1 VREIRMLRAMW
12 RALETE
18 SRSFLNGHEGGNAGY
33 SQGTSY
39 GFTRQRST
47 LPPSSIAIDP
57 SGKFAYVTNS
67 DSNSVSM
74 YSIDAATGNLMLIG
88 LLDPGARHSYEQI
101 DFGEANVQLTFH
113 ENDEPPKGTN
123 WVLVEPDIDD
133 FRGMAAHTLWPWC
146 GKEITEETLV
156 DWE

>member
-47 LPPSSIAIDP
+47 LIGIRDGFDEGRECFDRGGGFFLFGSFSFFEAGCGNVENPRADRALATNTRPNHTMVNGRRSSQGEVRRRGCILRCCPSR
-57 SGKFAYVTNS
+57 TR
-67 DSNSVSM
+67 
-74 YSIDAATGNLMLIG
+74 L
-88 LLDPGARHSYEQI
+88 
-101 DFGEANVQLTFH
+101 
-113 ENDEPPKGTN
+113 
-123 WVLVEPDIDD
+123 
-133 FRGMAAHTLWPWC
+133 
-146 GKEITEETLV
+146 
-156 DWE
+156 

>member
-47 LPPSSIAIDP
+47 RLPAE
-57 SGKFAYVTNS
+57 SGTVRKRQRLGGMLNY
-67 DSNSVSM
+67 
-74 YSIDAATGNLMLIG
+74 YYRGAA
-88 LLDPGARHSYEQI
+88 
-101 DFGEANVQLTFH
+101 
-113 ENDEPPKGTN
+113 
-123 WVLVEPDIDD
+123 
-133 FRGMAAHTLWPWC
+133 
-146 GKEITEETLV
+146 
-156 DWE
+156 